1 MNIILFSSMNIP
13 VSTTLKH
20 YYKQAWNKKLNN
32 DGRCHKSECSTGDYK
47 STKISTGVIMKN
59 TEILDH
65 LKTKKICKHAVEKWL
80 S

>member
-1 MNIILFSSMNIP
+1 MNIP
-13 VSTTLKH
+13 LSTTLKH
-20 YYKQAWNKKLNN
+20 HYNQA
-32 DGRCHKSECSTGDYK
+32 
-47 STKISTGVIMKN
+47 TKISIGVIMKN